1 MIHILIDHN
10 IEGQGVLLWG
20 TLASEGWVELLQI
33 RVSVFVDAGLAFDSS
48 DRDVWR
54 FAQNNGMILITDN
67 RNMDGTD
74 SLEQTIRDEATSSSL
89 PVLTI
94 GKVDRFDEKDY
105 RERCINRLLEILID
119 VESYLGTGRLYIP

>member
-10 IEGQGVLLWG
+10 IEGQGIILWG
-20 TLASEGWVELLQI
+20 SLASEGWIELLQI
-33 RVSVFVDAGLAFDSS
+33 KISTFRDVGLPFDSS

-54 FAQNNGMILITDN
+54 FAQSNGMILITDN

-94 GKVDRFDEKDY
+94 GKVGRFDEKDY
-105 RERCINRLLEILID
+105 RERCINRLLEIVID
-119 VESYLGTGRLYIP
+119 FEGYMGTGRLYIP